1 MKAILLGP
9 NGQLGND
16 IRAVNAQMREALS
29 ILPVDRSNLD
39 LCDFEAVSRFFH
51 DLKFECIINC
61 SGFHKTDEVERS
73 AQLAFSINAHLP
85 GLLAEICAEKKA
97 RLVHISTDYVFGGQ
111 GKRSPL
117 SESDCKA
124 PVNVYGAS
132 KSMGEELVLLTG
144 GDALILRVASLF
156 GIAGSSGKGGNF
168 VETMVQLGRERGILK
183 VIADQTMSPTAT
195 TDVARSLITM
205 LCVRV
210 PAGIWNVVNSGA
222 ATWYEFATRIIE
234 RAQIPAQVIPIP
246 TAEFPTIARRP
257 QYSVLDNSKL
267 ASAIGPIR
275 SWRDALDD
283 YLIARSYR
291 TS

>member
-1 MKAILLGP
+1 K
-9 NGQLGND
+9 
-16 IRAVNAQMREALS
+16 
-29 ILPVDRSNLD
+29 PVKD
-39 LCDFEAVSRFFH
+39 AGV
-51 DLKFECIINC
+51 K
-61 SGFHKTDEVERS
+61 
-73 AQLAFSINAHLP
+73 
-85 GLLAEICAEKKA
+85 
-97 RLVHISTDYVFGGQ
+97 GG
-111 GKRSPL
+111 
-117 SESDCKA
+117 
-124 PVNVYGAS
+124 VNVYGAS

-144 GDALILRVASLF
+144 GDVLILRVASLF

-168 VETMVQLGRERGILK
+168 VETMVQLGREKGILK

-205 LCVRV
+205 LCVGA
-210 PAGIWNVVNSGA
+210 PGGIWNVVNSDA

-234 RAQIPAQVIPIP
+234 RTQIPAQVIPIP

-283 YLIARSYR
+283 YLIAKSYR
-291 TS
+291 TT